1 MAKVAEG
8 PSLGRGSESDMQLTH
23 SGVSSWPEF
32 LIVIVVVLIV
42 VRLIF
47 KLAATALLLIL
58 VVAAGL
64 WAIGVLTIH

>member
-1 MAKVAEG
+1 
-8 PSLGRGSESDMQLTH
+8 MQLTH

-32 LIVIVVVLIV
+32 LIVIVVVLIG

-47 KLAATALLLIL
+47 KLAATALLLIF

-64 WAIGVLTIH
+64 WAIGVVTIH